1 MEEMGKTFIPRYQAV
16 KDSITPSGIT
26 TLATGRS
33 TGTLDITLRR
43 ECDAMI
49 AMLSAPEPDNVID
62 LRQQLAEWLIR
73 WDQEFNLN
81 AFDYYPEYTEF
92 LNDIQYRV

>member
-1 MEEMGKTFIPRYQAV
+1 
-16 KDSITPSGIT
+16 
-26 TLATGRS
+26 
-33 TGTLDITLRR
+33 
-43 ECDAMI
+43 MI
-49 AMLSAPEPDNVID
+49 AMLSAPEPSDVIE
-62 LRQQLAEWLIR
+62 LRQQLAEWLMR